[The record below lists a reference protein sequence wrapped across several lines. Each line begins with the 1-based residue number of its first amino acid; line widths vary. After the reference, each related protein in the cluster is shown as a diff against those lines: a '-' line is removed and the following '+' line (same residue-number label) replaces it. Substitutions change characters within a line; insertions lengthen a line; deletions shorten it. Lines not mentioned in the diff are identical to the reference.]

1 MYKIGN
7 AGTWNDSR
15 WQIHDGGFM
24 MAVGR
29 VVETENLI
37 SKIKEKRKG
46 TYEEKIMQVCVE
58 EFDLKQE
65 EILTSL
71 KKAVDDR
78 MLKIVNKNNKNSCR
92 IVKEI
97 HLEEDCVT
105 YSHNGKTLES
115 TDIVKDLA
123 IRLDKTSH
131 YNLTNLANEFKLFKA
146 EMQQQITSLRE
157 HFSGSQGGT
166 HLPKSAPNLDSSL
179 LSRGSEHTI
188 QNGMVNKN
196 HALTKIRILL
206 LIYLKTEFLSLN
218 GS

>member
-1 MYKIGN
+1 
-7 AGTWNDSR
+7 
-15 WQIHDGGFM
+15 M

-29 VVETENLI
+29 AVETENLI

-46 TYEEKIMQVCVE
+46 TYEGKIMQVCVE

-78 MLKIVNKNNKNSCR
+78 MLKIVNKNNKNSYR

-166 HLPKSAPNLDSSL
+166 HLSKSAPNLDSSL

-196 HALTKIRILL
+196 HALIKFRILL
-206 LIYLKTEFLSLN
+206 LIYLKTEFLSLS

>member
-1 MYKIGN
+1 
-7 AGTWNDSR
+7 
-15 WQIHDGGFM
+15 M

-78 MLKIVNKNNKNSCR
+78 MLKIVNKNNKNSYR

-196 HALTKIRILL
+196 HH
-206 LIYLKTEFLSLN
+206 
-218 GS
+218 

>member
-1 MYKIGN
+1 
-7 AGTWNDSR
+7 
-15 WQIHDGGFM
+15 

-78 MLKIVNKNNKNSCR
+78 MLKIVNKNNKNSYR

-97 HLEEDCVT
+97 HLDEDCVT

-157 HFSGSQGGT
+157 HFSRSQGGT
-166 HLPKSAPNLDSSL
+166 HLTKSASNLDSSL

>member
-1 MYKIGN
+1 
-7 AGTWNDSR
+7 
-15 WQIHDGGFM
+15 

-78 MLKIVNKNNKNSCR
+78 MLKIVNMNNKNSYR

-97 HLEEDCVT
+97 HLDEDCVT

-131 YNLTNLANEFKLFKA
+131 YNLTNLVNEFQLFKA
-146 EMQQQITSLRE
+146 EMQQLITSLRE
-157 HFSGSQGGT
+157 HFSGSEGGT
-166 HLPKSAPNLDSSL
+166 HLTKSAPNLDSSL

>member
-1 MYKIGN
+1 
-7 AGTWNDSR
+7 
-15 WQIHDGGFM
+15 

-29 VVETENLI
+29 AVETENLI

-46 TYEEKIMQVCVE
+46 TYEGKIMQVCVE

-78 MLKIVNKNNKNSCR
+78 MLKIVNKNNKNSYR

-166 HLPKSAPNLDSSL
+166 HLSKSAPNLDSSL

-196 HALTKIRILL
+196 HALTKFRILL
-206 LIYLKTEFLSLN
+206 LIYLKTEFLSLS

>member
-1 MYKIGN
+1 
-7 AGTWNDSR
+7 
-15 WQIHDGGFM
+15 M

-78 MLKIVNKNNKNSCR
+78 MLKIVNMNNKNSYR

-97 HLEEDCVT
+97 HLDEDCVT

-131 YNLTNLANEFKLFKA
+131 DNLTNLANEFKLFKA

-157 HFSGSQGGT
+157 HFSGSQEGT
-166 HLPKSAPNLDSSL
+166 HLPKSAPNLDSD
-179 LSRGSEHTI
+179 
-188 QNGMVNKN
+188 
-196 HALTKIRILL
+196 
-206 LIYLKTEFLSLN
+206 
-218 GS
+218 

>member
-1 MYKIGN
+1 
-7 AGTWNDSR
+7 
-15 WQIHDGGFM
+15 

-157 HFSGSQGGT
+157 HFSRSQGGT
-166 HLPKSAPNLDSSL
+166 HLTKSASNLDSSL

-196 HALTKIRILL
+196 HALTKFRILL
-206 LIYLKTEFLSLN
+206 LIYLKTEFLSLS